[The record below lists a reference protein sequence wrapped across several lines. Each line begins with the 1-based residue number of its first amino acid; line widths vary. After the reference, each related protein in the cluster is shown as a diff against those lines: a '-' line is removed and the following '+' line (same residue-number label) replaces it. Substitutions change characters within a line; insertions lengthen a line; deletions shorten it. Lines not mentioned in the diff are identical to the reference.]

1 MRPWSKPLAGKLDER
16 TIESAL
22 LRGNPRGDPH
32 VRPIYV
38 YMPSRYDQ
46 STERYPSV
54 YVLHGWTGQVDMWRN
69 RSSLRPT
76 AIELFDELFEQGAA
90 PAILVFVDAWTSWG
104 GSQYLDSPALGAY
117 HSYLCNEIVPWVD
130 AHYRTKAHRDHRAIT
145 GKSSGGYGAMVT
157 AMLRPDLFG
166 ALATHAGDALFE
178 LCYARG
184 FAESVRALRDEYA
197 GSFQAFLSDHA
208 CRPALSKAS
217 DFTLLSDW
225 SMASCYSADSDGTVQ
240 VPYDT
245 STGEMRPEIWARW
258 LEKDP
263 VRLARTHRDAL
274 RSMRGVYVDAGKRDE
289 WFLDLGAEAFHHE
302 VCSSGVKEVFFELF
316 NARHTQVEYRYP
328 GALRWIVDRIR

>member
-1 MRPWSKPLAGKLDER
+1 MRPWSKPLAGKLDEQ

-32 VRPIYV
+32 VRPVYV
-38 YMPSRYDQ
+38 YTPPRYDQ
-46 STERYPSV
+46 SVDRYPSV

-76 AIELFDELFEQGAA
+76 AIELFDELFEQGAS

-104 GSQYLDSPALGAY
+104 GSQYLDSPALGPY

-130 AHYRTKAHRDHRAIT
+130 ARYRTKAHRDHRAIT

-166 ALATHAGDALFE
+166 ALVTHSGDALFE

-184 FAESVRALRDEYA
+184 FAESVRALRDEYG
-197 GSFQAFLSDHA
+197 GSYAAFLADHGA
-208 CRPALSKAS
+208 RPALSKPS

-225 SMASCYSADSDGTVQ
+225 SMAACYSADADGTVQ
-240 VPYDT
+240 LPYDLA
-245 STGEMRPEIWARW
+245 TGELRPEVWARW
-258 LEKDP
+258 LDKDP
-263 VRLARTHRDAL
+263 VRLARTHREAL
-274 RSMRGVYVDAGKRDE
+274 RSMRGVYVDAGRRDD
-289 WFLDLGAEAFHHE
+289 WFLDLAAEAFHRE
-302 VCSSGVKEVFFELF
+302 VRSAGVKEVFFELF
-316 NARHTQVEYRYP
+316 DARHTQVEYRYP